1 MLKLQMHFEFMNQL
15 DEQPANASYV
25 DMFDLLGKMVLLQEA
40 MMNSP
45 I

>member
-1 MLKLQMHFEFMNQL
+1 MHFEFMNQM
-15 DEQPANASYV
+15 DEQPANASYI
-25 DMFDLLGKMVLLQEA
+25 DMFDLSWQDGLLQEA